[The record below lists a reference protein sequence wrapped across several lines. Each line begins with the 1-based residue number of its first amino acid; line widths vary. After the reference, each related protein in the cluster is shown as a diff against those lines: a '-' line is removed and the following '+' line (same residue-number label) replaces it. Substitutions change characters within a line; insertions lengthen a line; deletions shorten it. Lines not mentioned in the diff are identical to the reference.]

1 MLTDKEIK
9 ALEPKDNKKYLV
21 ADYEGMFVL
30 VYPSGKKSFVFDYKD
45 PKTRKLKRLTLGQ
58 YPKMSL
64 KEARDER
71 IKLQYNLKTNNS
83 IKEKASVTANFQ
95 QLCEKYFA
103 QRNDI
108 TEKSLKN
115 AWGRVRIIVIS
126 V

>member
-71 IKLQYNLKTNNS
+71 I
-83 IKEKASVTANFQ
+83 ETA
-95 QLCEKYFA
+95 
-103 QRNDI
+103 I
-108 TEKSLKN
+108 
-115 AWGRVRIIVIS
+115 
-126 V
+126 